1 MYTYLWSIIKCRTYL
16 CMWWICIVQ
25 FSLCICFY
33 LFIAARVFCCWKV
46 HHMVVF
52 FIFHFAWKRKKSF
65 DTVQCLVCM
74 KGMRALNTNL
84 TSKYAKIY
92 MMLWF
97 NNTKYP
103 AILNMILI
111 KYTSNR
117 EECDANATKYD
128 NNMKDNNNTIRFMNV
143 LKRYLLLFDGNNNN
157 NNSVHRL
164 EDKNVPSFCML
175 PVWYVGITVFT

>member
-1 MYTYLWSIIKCRTYL
+1 M
-16 CMWWICIVQ
+16 
-25 FSLCICFY
+25 
-33 LFIAARVFCCWKV
+33 AARVFCCWKV

-52 FIFHFAWKRKKSF
+52 LFSILLEKRKTSF
-65 DTVQCLVCM
+65 YKVQCLVCM

-103 AILNMILI
+103 AISNMILI

-117 EECDANATKYD
+117 EEFGANATKYD
-128 NNMKDNNNTIRFMNV
+128 INNMKDNNNTIRFMNV

-157 NNSVHRL
+157 NNSVHLL
-164 EDKNVPSFCML
+164 EDKHVPSFCML
-175 PVWYVGITVFT
+175 CGMSVSPFSFS

>member
-1 MYTYLWSIIKCRTYL
+1 
-16 CMWWICIVQ
+16 
-25 FSLCICFY
+25 
-33 LFIAARVFCCWKV
+33 
-46 HHMVVF
+46 
-52 FIFHFAWKRKKSF
+52 
-65 DTVQCLVCM
+65 
-74 KGMRALNTNL
+74 
-84 TSKYAKIY
+84 
-92 MMLWF
+92 
-97 NNTKYP
+97 
-103 AILNMILI
+103 MILI